1 MKSSEADKG
10 ACSVN
15 SLLRT
20 GSCRGAVR
28 TLSLG
33 GVFFSPRIHSK
44 GDRNMKNLLTMNELT
59 VTEMEQIIAQA
70 QAFADGETW
79 CPERFTAVA
88 NLFFEP
94 STRTKC
100 SFEMAERRLGLDVL
114 HFDPFSSSVQKGE
127 TLYDTARTMEA
138 IGAGALVIR
147 HAEENYFEY
156 LNTLSI
162 PVINAGD
169 GCGNHPTQSL
179 LDLMTIKQEFGR
191 YEGLKIAIIGDIAHS
206 RVARSNAQALEK
218 LGAEVMFSGPPEWFD
233 GSIGSGR
240 FVPIDTAVS
249 ESDAVML
256 LRIQHER
263 HDADSDSE
271 SERER
276 DYLAGYG
283 LTAERESR
291 MKPHAIIMHPAPVNR
306 GIEIESSLV
315 ECSRSRIFKQ
325 MENGVYIRMA
335 VLKTLLGQTKGG
347 TSHENTYQKWNIV

>member
-1 MKSSEADKG
+1 
-10 ACSVN
+10 
-15 SLLRT
+15 
-20 GSCRGAVR
+20 
-28 TLSLG
+28 
-33 GVFFSPRIHSK
+33 
-44 GDRNMKNLLTMNELT
+44 MKNLLTMNDLT
-59 VTEMEQIIAQA
+59 VSEIEKIIEQA
-70 QAFADGETW
+70 QAFADGEPW
-79 CPERFTAVA
+79 CPDGFTAVA

-147 HAEENYFEY
+147 HTEENFFEY
-156 LNTLSI
+156 LSSLSI

-179 LDLMTIKQEFGR
+179 LDLMTIKQEFGCF
-191 YEGLKIAIIGDIAHS
+191 EGLKVAIAGDIAHS
-206 RVARSNAQALEK
+206 RVARSNAQALAK

-233 GSIGSGR
+233 GSIGNGR

-249 ESDAVML
+249 EADAVML

-263 HDADSDSE
+263 HAVKTGMAD
-271 SERER
+271 
-276 DYLAGYG
+276 DYLSSYG

-291 MKPHAIIMHPAPVNR
+291 MKPHAVIMHPAPVNR
-306 GIEIESSLV
+306 GAEIDPSLV

-335 VLKTLLGQTKGG
+335 VLKMVLGQTKGG